1 MSRLVLNVLV
11 IYATKALLRY
21 YIKVREILNYSPLT
35 YFKVVSIVKTIRKE
49 INMDK
54 PIIFYKVES
63 LTKEALELA
72 SQHAIMIPIT
82 NVDDIRRVS

>member
-1 MSRLVLNVLV
+1 
-11 IYATKALLRY
+11 
-21 YIKVREILNYSPLT
+21 
-35 YFKVVSIVKTIRKE
+35 
-49 INMDK
+49 MDK

-82 NVDDIRRVS
+82 NVDDIRRVH